1 MATAAMTLMTMTTV
15 FTACTNDD
23 NPVNPPEPEK
33 ELAEYTIMYY
43 GHGGGNREYYYL
55 SKIGD
60 FYHAGEEAYKHA
72 NVVVQYKFSTAENMK
87 AQGGYD
93 DNACQEFGSKTA
105 RWHRTPWRDA
115 P

>member
-72 NVVVQYKFSTAENMK
+72 NVVVQYKFSTIIPAK
-87 AQGGYD
+87 SLVARPP
-93 DNACQEFGSKTA
+93 AGS
-105 RWHRTPWRDA
+105 
-115 P
+115 